1 MRANENGRAYMFFSR
16 RELAKLALAA
26 PAAGWAARLS
36 GLMAV
41 NSRFNGVQIGVQ
53 TYSFRA
59 LPDPSHADIPT
70 MQQIGINVAE
80 LMSEHAEGLLG
91 APPGRGGAIVEWRKT
106 APLDK
111 FKEVRKMF
119 DDAGLKLDLLCYNMN
134 ERMSD
139 DDIEYGFKMAQ
150 QLGARAMTTSTQVS
164 MAKRIAPIADKYK
177 MTIGFHGHDS
187 TNPNEVATP
196 ESFATVMAAS
206 KYHAINLDIGHFT
219 AAGFDPV
226 AYIKEHAPH
235 ITNIHLK
242 DRKKDHGANVPWGE
256 GDTPIKEVLRLMRQ
270 EKYTFP
276 ANIEFEYKVPEGSDV
291 VKEVSKCLAYCKEAL
306 A

>member
-1 MRANENGRAYMFFSR
+1 MFFSR
-16 RELAKLALAA
+16 RDLAKLALAA
-26 PAAGWAARLS
+26 PVAAVTGSRGARLNAA
-36 GLMAV
+36 MAV
-41 NSRFNGVQIGVQ
+41 NSKFSGVQIGVQ

-59 LPDPSHADIPT
+59 LPDPAHADIPT

-80 LMSEHAEGLLG
+80 LMSEHAEGLIG
-91 APPGRGGAIVEWRKT
+91 APAGRGGPVAEWRKSVSM
-106 APLDK
+106 DK
-111 FKEVRKMF
+111 FKDVRKMF
-119 DDAGLKLDLLCYNMN
+119 DAAGLKLDLLCYNMN
-134 ERMSD
+134 QRMTD

-150 QLGARAMTTSTQVS
+150 VLGVRAMTTSTQVS
-164 MAKRIAPIADKYK
+164 MAKRIAPVADKYK
-177 MTIGFHGHDS
+177 ITIGFHGHDS
-187 TNPNEVATP
+187 TDPNEVATP

-206 KYHAINLDIGHFT
+206 KYHAINLDIGHFS

-226 AYIKEHAPH
+226 AFIKEHAPN

-242 DRKKDHGANVPWGE
+242 DRKKDHGANLPWGE
-256 GDTPIKEVLRLMRQ
+256 GDTPIKEVLHLMRQ